1 MEKLRKHKFNSLN
14 SGKAENIEDFFN
26 QIIKPQFEHVN
37 EIKKTHETLLKYI
50 EHPET
55 TLFLRLY
62 GSFSK
67 DNYDLLRRGFLTRF
81 PDRTKMVFCDN
92 TFSMLFTGLKLS
104 GQTINE
110 NELIDFFNQEKL
122 ICSFGLTSNEKELSF
137 YTNNKAV
144 RIPLNSKGYYLAHIK
159 PTGYGYSDL
168 CNRNLR
174 EFFPNPDR
182 KEWDRD
188 SKIRNAK
195 NNLNETQKSL
205 LKAHFIRLV
214 HPLNS
219 FLVPKR
225 DHLIYTGKNI
235 GEELELIKYVK
246 SYLEKEFPK
255 EYQEFENLTLAHT
268 FQTTDTTLES
278 IEWFEN
284 PIAKS
289 KLIKKKEE
297 KPEITNSQVSDE
309 TPNEKE
315 EELEN
320 NLLRWLK
327 SIGMQVFT
335 EILCPSI
342 LANPKVTIHEIS
354 EKYPQFHKFSESSKK
369 SRLSSSK
376 SIYKNGLIPESL
388 QFIIDSKNTNET
400 TRKAAFELLI
410 NF

>member
-26 QIIKPQFEHVN
+26 QLIKPQFEHVN
-37 EIKKTHETLLKYI
+37 EIKNTHETLLNYI
-50 EHPET
+50 EHPEA

-104 GQTINE
+104 GQTIE
-110 NELIDFFNQEKL
+110 EDELIDYFNQEKL

-144 RIPLNSKGYYLAHIK
+144 RVSLNSKGYYLAHIK

-168 CNRNLR
+168 CKRNLR

-182 KEWDRD
+182 KEWDTD
-188 SKIRNAK
+188 SKIRHAK
-195 NNLNETQKSL
+195 DNLNETQKSL
-205 LKAHFIRLV
+205 LKAHFVRLV

-219 FLVPKR
+219 FLVPKK
-225 DHLIYTGKNI
+225 DHLIYKGKNI

-255 EYQEFENLTLAHT
+255 EYQEFENITLAHT
-268 FQTTDTTLES
+268 FQPTDSKLER
-278 IEWFEN
+278 IEWFEK
-284 PIAKS
+284 PIPRNNHLK
-289 KLIKKKEE
+289 KKKE
-297 KPEITNSQVSDE
+297 KTEIINTPASNE
-309 TPNEKE
+309 IPNEIE

-342 LANPKVTIHEIS
+342 LINPKVTIHEIS
-354 EKYPQFHKFSESSKK
+354 EKYPQFQKFSESSKK

-388 QFIIDSKNTNET
+388 QFIIDSKNTKET
-400 TRKAAFELLI
+400 TRKAASELLLNI
-410 NF
+410 

>member
-26 QIIKPQFEHVN
+26 KLIKPQFEHVN
-37 EIKKTHETLLKYI
+37 EIKKTHEALLKYI

-67 DNYDLLRRGFLTRF
+67 DNYDLLRRGFLTKF

-104 GQTINE
+104 GQTIDE

-122 ICSFGLTSNEKELSF
+122 ICSFGLTSKEKELSF
-137 YTNNKAV
+137 YTNNKAIRV
-144 RIPLNSKGYYLAHIK
+144 PLNSKGYYLAHIK

-174 EFFPNPDR
+174 DFFPNPDR
-182 KEWDRD
+182 NEWDKD
-188 SKIRNAK
+188 SKIRNAE

-205 LKAHFIRLV
+205 LKAHFVRLV

-255 EYQEFENLTLAHT
+255 EYKEFENITLAHT
-268 FQTTDTTLES
+268 FQPANTILES
-278 IEWFEN
+278 IEWFDT
-284 PIAKS
+284 PISKS
-289 KLIKKKEE
+289 KILKKKNVKTEILNVPVTNEILNEEE
-297 KPEITNSQVSDE
+297 KLE
-309 TPNEKE
+309 T
-315 EELEN
+315 

-342 LANPKVTIHEIS
+342 LANPKVTIHEIC
-354 EKYPQFHKFSESSKK
+354 EKHPQFQKFSESSKK

-400 TRKAAFELLI
+400 TRKKASELLM